1 LVAVDPEFGESGSG
15 QAWPLRPR
23 PLLLLPVRRRR
34 VVVAPTAVRPLL
46 AWRYQREEGE
56 RQIRSEARSGG
67 SKARLE
73 VAELNPVAVE
83 LDLVSPAMAPACYA

>member
-1 LVAVDPEFGESGSG
+1 MRAGQDGCGLRVCAPCCCRFDGDGSS
-15 QAWPLRPR
+15 WP
-23 PLLLLPVRRRR
+23 
-34 VVVAPTAVRPLL
+34 PTAVRPLL

-73 VAELNPVAVE
+73 VAELNPVVVE
-83 LDLVSPAMAPACYA
+83 LDLVSPAMAPACCA

>member
-1 LVAVDPEFGESGSG
+1 
-15 QAWPLRPR
+15 
-23 PLLLLPVRRRR
+23 
-34 VVVAPTAVRPLL
+34 LL

-67 SKARLE
+67 SEARLE

-83 LDLVSPAMAPACYA
+83 LDLVSPAMAPACCA